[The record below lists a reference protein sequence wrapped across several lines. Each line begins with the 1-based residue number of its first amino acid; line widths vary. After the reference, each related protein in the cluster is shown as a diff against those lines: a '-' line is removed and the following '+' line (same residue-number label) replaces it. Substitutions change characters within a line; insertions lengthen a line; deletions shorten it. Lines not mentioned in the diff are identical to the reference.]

1 MSNMFVLFLGAIM
14 MVVAMVCANSV
25 EMFRATVCVSLILI
39 NALLLFFVSTVV
51 KLGIEVVD
59 DNDEEKNPY
68 FSTLYIEG

>member
-1 MSNMFVLFLGAIM
+1 MTNLLVLFLGAIM

-51 KLGIEVVD
+51 KIGIEAEED
-59 DNDEEKNPY
+59 DDDEEK
-68 FSTLYIEG
+68 